1 MRKLVITYLAFSAAG
16 LLAFAAL
23 LILKLISPD
32 IPGLT
37 WFWVFSPLWMAW
49 AGESV
54 AVGAWAA
61 ASCAKGG
68 RDEGD

>member
-23 LILKLISPD
+23 LALKLISPD
-32 IPGLT
+32 TPGLT
-37 WFWVFSPLWMAW
+37 WFWVFSPLWIAW
-49 AGESV
+49 AGES
-54 AVGAWAA
+54 ATVGAYALRG
-61 ASCAKGG
+61 CLKGG